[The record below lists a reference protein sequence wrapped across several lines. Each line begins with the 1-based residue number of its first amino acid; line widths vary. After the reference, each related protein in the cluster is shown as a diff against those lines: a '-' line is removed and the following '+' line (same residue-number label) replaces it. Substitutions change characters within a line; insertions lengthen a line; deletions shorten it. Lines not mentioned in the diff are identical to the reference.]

1 MITKGAKNTDLYKRD
16 MYFYKRARDAFKD
29 IIVNLKLKKNEC
41 IALPA
46 YIGWSPIEG
55 SGVFDP
61 VIETGANYV
70 FYKVDKNLNIDMDD
84 YKRIID
90 ENEIKLSVI
99 IHYFG
104 FIDDKYKEFI
114 EISKEKSIFILEDE
128 AHSMYSD
135 LIGGISG
142 RMGDACIFS
151 LHKMLP
157 VDDGGILVLNNNTNN
172 IIIDNNGNK
181 SIDFYKFDLKEIAR
195 KRIENFDYM
204 NNKIEELG
212 QDVKKLR
219 NTLKEGEIPQTYPV
233 LIENISR
240 FELYKLLNKKGFG
253 VVSLYHTMI
262 ENLRE
267 FEDTKYLSQR
277 ILNLPIHQDVNT
289 DDIDQLIKVIKE
301 CIEQLKN

>member
-1 MITKGAKNTDLYKRD
+1 MITKVAKNTGLYKRD

-29 IIVNLKLKKNEC
+29 IIVNLKLEKNQC

-61 VIETGANYV
+61 VRETGVKYI
-70 FYKVDKNLNIDMDD
+70 FYKVDKNLNIDIDD

-90 ENEIKLSVI
+90 ENEVKLSII

-104 FIDDKYKEFI
+104 FVDSNYKEFI

-128 AHSMYSD
+128 AHAMYSD

-157 VDDGGILVLNNNTNN
+157 LNEGGAVVLNNKN
-172 IIIDNNGNK
+172 ISICDGNQNGN
-181 SIDFYKFDLKEIAR
+181 IYNFDLSQIAV
-195 KRIENFDYM
+195 KRIENFNYI
-204 NNKIEELG
+204 NSKIEELN

-219 NTLKEGEIPQTYPV
+219 HFIKEGEVPQTYPV
-233 LIENISR
+233 LIENVSR
-240 FELYKLLNKKGFG
+240 NELYKLLNELGFG

-262 ENLRE
+262 EELKE
-267 FEDTKYLSQR
+267 FEDTNYLSEK
-277 ILNLPIHQDVNT
+277 ILNLPIHQDV
-289 DDIDQLIKVIKE
+289 DIEDIDKLIEAMKN
-301 CIEQLKN
+301 CINKLKNK